1 MRAMVSFSGVL
12 TAATAGWLLASIPT
26 TAAIAHEHEH
36 EHEHEHGHERFVAVE
51 TGAILSPRQYNMR
64 PAHALLDKRQGG
76 CNPDSHPCSLATS
89 LSLTFP
95 PSQPQ
100 PITNNRG

>member
-26 TAAIAHEHEH
+26 TAAIAHEHVH
-36 EHEHEHGHERFVAVE
+36 EHDHERFVAVE

-64 PAHALLDKRQGG
+64 PAHAVLDKRQGG
-76 CNPDSHPCSLATS
+76 CNSDSHPCSLATS

-100 PITNNRG
+100 PITDNRG